1 GRRRR
6 GRRRPDVP
14 PANRG
19 GRRDAGGDQEA
30 DEVGS
35 GEAKCCFFR
44 RRRRAGKKAQEQQ
57 QQRAAAGKSRA
68 DQHFACAARYCEIV
82 GIEPGE
88 TLSSQYCEIVAL
100 SPLQYCEIVGIEPVR
115 LSAPQYCEIVG
126 IEPGW
131 TLSSSTVRLS
141 ALSPGWDSQLPSCE
155 IVALSRY
162 CEIVGIEPGWTLSS
176 QYCEIVG
183 IEPGRQELEIPRFGR
198 PPSQLLPAGG
208 GAGPSSGLQSHAML
222 DFRRTRWRQRNLM
235 SMTDDELRPF
245 IGVSRLLPRAYD
257 GIDNAAMGSIQLS
270 LNDPSRS
277 RRSGDFTDQ
286 QQPQQPQQLYADYRR
301 RSLTADSDTT
311 SLGRGRDGAKG
322 TTPVGSYISGVLGGS
337 LHPGL
342 AADDLADDAEAADV
356 QDEDAKSAAD
366 SASEAVVRLRA
377 ENARLAERLRSAEQR
392 ARQAERER
400 LALAERALATAG
412 ELDEAREELREE
424 QRLAAGL
431 KRQLESERAARPDP
445 SESPQSPPGSS
456 LDAELERA
464 NRRAGSLERSLQ
476 EMQRRLLLAES
487 RQVGADNEAAAA
499 AASDDLEA
507 APSTSPMDPAAA
519 LAVGAMSQA
528 VADLRADSEA
538 LRRRAA
544 RDELARKRRLE
555 EVEEKAADGQRA
567 SEEALLSVSLGL
579 ESARAQNAELRQ
591 LLERSEAARRD
602 REDFGQL
609 QESQSGLEAW
619 AAQVAAGRED
629 LRQLGEANSELRA
642 RLDWLE
648 RGLDGLGAELRAARA
663 EAARRSSER
672 CRRLAEEAARARQAE
687 EKSGRAARRRRRLS
701 P

>member
-1 GRRRR
+1 ML
-6 GRRRPDVP
+6 
-14 PANRG
+14 AHSTLLLSTAATAG
-19 GRRDAGGDQEA
+19 GRQRLRRVAG
-30 DEVGS
+30 
-35 GEAKCCFFR
+35 
-44 RRRRAGKKAQEQQ
+44 
-57 QQRAAAGKSRA
+57 SR
-68 DQHFACAARYCEIV
+68 
-82 GIEPGE
+82 
-88 TLSSQYCEIVAL
+88 
-100 SPLQYCEIVGIEPVR
+100 
-115 LSAPQYCEIVG
+115 
-126 IEPGW
+126 
-131 TLSSSTVRLS
+131 
-141 ALSPGWDSQLPSCE
+141 
-155 IVALSRY
+155 
-162 CEIVGIEPGWTLSS
+162 
-176 QYCEIVG
+176 
-183 IEPGRQELEIPRFGR
+183 
-198 PPSQLLPAGG
+198 
-208 GAGPSSGLQSHAML
+208 
-222 DFRRTRWRQRNLM
+222 
-235 SMTDDELRPF
+235 
-245 IGVSRLLPRAYD
+245 RAYD

-286 QQPQQPQQLYADYRR
+286 QQPQQPQLYADYRR

-431 KRQLESERAARPDP
+431 KRHP

-591 LLERSEAARRD
+591 LLERSEAARAGQSRKLG
-602 REDFGQL
+602 RLQEDFGQL

-663 EAARRSSER
+663 EAARRSER

-687 EKSGRAARRRRRLS
+687 EKSGRAAAAASATLGRVAAEHRSLRRRLGAAAEAAEAAGAAKVARQLRELAGS
-701 P
+701 LSAEFQRAGRQLQGEVDRLRRELQVAIEKLTDCEAKLYLAREVAGSESDSGLGDVTAEPRRRSNAQLAALIEQIDLVEARGDSLLALKRRQVQEAATPAAAQSQKQATAMAPPGGGGPPVPEDRSDMQRLLRMLLYNSGGSR

>member
-1 GRRRR
+1 SDLSR
-6 GRRRPDVP
+6 
-14 PANRG
+14 
-19 GRRDAGGDQEA
+19 
-30 DEVGS
+30 
-35 GEAKCCFFR
+35 C
-44 RRRRAGKKAQEQQ
+44 QQ
-57 QQRAAAGKSRA
+57 Q
-68 DQHFACAARYCEIV
+68 
-82 GIEPGE
+82 
-88 TLSSQYCEIVAL
+88 
-100 SPLQYCEIVGIEPVR
+100 
-115 LSAPQYCEIVG
+115 AP
-126 IEPGW
+126 
-131 TLSSSTVRLS
+131 
-141 ALSPGWDSQLPSCE
+141 
-155 IVALSRY
+155 
-162 CEIVGIEPGWTLSS
+162 
-176 QYCEIVG
+176 
-183 IEPGRQELEIPRFGR
+183 ELEIPRFGR

-245 IGVSRLLPRAYD
+245 IGVSRLLPPASSSASTTRP
-257 GIDNAAMGSIQLS
+257 
-270 LNDPSRS
+270 DPDA
-277 RRSGDFTDQ
+277 RRDFTDQ
-286 QQPQQPQQLYADYRR
+286 QQPQQPQLYADYRR

-377 ENARLAERLRSAEQR
+377 ENARWPSGCAAPSSGR
-392 ARQAERER
+392 ARPERER

-412 ELDEAREELREE
+412 ELDDARESCARGA
-424 QRLAAGL
+424 AAGG
-431 KRQLESERAARPDP
+431 RLETAVGVGESGETDP

-507 APSTSPMDPAAA
+507 APSTRPWLSAPCRRRRR
-519 LAVGAMSQA
+519 
-528 VADLRADSEA
+528 DLRADSEA

-591 LLERSEAARRD
+591 LLERSEAGGGTESEAGEAA
-602 REDFGQL
+602 EDFGQL

-619 AAQVAAGRED
+619 APRWPQGARTCGSSARQTANCARPAGLAGARAGRP
-629 LRQLGEANSELRA
+629 GA
-642 RLDWLE
+642 RSCGPRE
-648 RGLDGLGAELRAARA
+648 PRRRGAASGA
-663 EAARRSSER
+663 
-672 CRRLAEEAARARQAE
+672 RRLAEEAARELARPRR
-687 EKSGRAARRRRRLS
+687 SRGGRGGGVGDSRPGCAREHRSLRRRRLGAAAEAAEAAGAAKAPEVDEPAKQPAELES
-701 P
+701 AGLQAELRAKPAGSVRSFKAKLTGLAPRIAGWPIEKLTETRSEAQAVPGQRGDAPPPLVPWPAASRLRLVTVTKRSRGVSSTPAGRTEFEQNRPGGARGDSLLALKRRQVQEAA

>member
-1 GRRRR
+1 ML
-6 GRRRPDVP
+6 
-14 PANRG
+14 AHSTLLLSTAATAG
-19 GRRDAGGDQEA
+19 GRQRLRRVAG
-30 DEVGS
+30 
-35 GEAKCCFFR
+35 
-44 RRRRAGKKAQEQQ
+44 
-57 QQRAAAGKSRA
+57 SR
-68 DQHFACAARYCEIV
+68 
-82 GIEPGE
+82 
-88 TLSSQYCEIVAL
+88 
-100 SPLQYCEIVGIEPVR
+100 
-115 LSAPQYCEIVG
+115 
-126 IEPGW
+126 
-131 TLSSSTVRLS
+131 
-141 ALSPGWDSQLPSCE
+141 
-155 IVALSRY
+155 
-162 CEIVGIEPGWTLSS
+162 
-176 QYCEIVG
+176 
-183 IEPGRQELEIPRFGR
+183 
-198 PPSQLLPAGG
+198 
-208 GAGPSSGLQSHAML
+208 
-222 DFRRTRWRQRNLM
+222 
-235 SMTDDELRPF
+235 
-245 IGVSRLLPRAYD
+245 RAYD
-257 GIDNAAMGSIQLS
+257 GIDNAAMGIQLS

-286 QQPQQPQQLYADYRR
+286 QQPQQPQLYADYRR

-311 SLGRGRDGAKG
+311 SLGRGRDGATG
-322 TTPVGSYISGVLGGS
+322 LPSTTPVGSYISGVLGGS

-431 KRQLESERAARPDP
+431 KRQLESERVARPDP

-591 LLERSEAARRD
+591 LLERSEAAREGQSRKLG
-602 REDFGQL
+602 RLQEDFGQL

-663 EAARRSSER
+663 EAARRSER

-687 EKSGRAARRRRRLS
+687 EKSGRAAAAASATLGRVAAEHRSLRRRLGAAAEAAEAAGAAKVTRQLRELAGS
-701 P
+701 LSAEFQVAGSESDSGLGDVTAEPRRRSNAQLAALIEQIDLVEARGDSLLALKRRQVQEAATPAAAQSQKQATAMAPPGGGGPPVPEDRSDMQRLLRMLLYNSGGSR

>member
-1 GRRRR
+1 ML
-6 GRRRPDVP
+6 
-14 PANRG
+14 AHSTLLLSTAATAG
-19 GRRDAGGDQEA
+19 GRQRLRRVAG
-30 DEVGS
+30 
-35 GEAKCCFFR
+35 
-44 RRRRAGKKAQEQQ
+44 
-57 QQRAAAGKSRA
+57 SR
-68 DQHFACAARYCEIV
+68 
-82 GIEPGE
+82 
-88 TLSSQYCEIVAL
+88 
-100 SPLQYCEIVGIEPVR
+100 
-115 LSAPQYCEIVG
+115 
-126 IEPGW
+126 
-131 TLSSSTVRLS
+131 
-141 ALSPGWDSQLPSCE
+141 
-155 IVALSRY
+155 
-162 CEIVGIEPGWTLSS
+162 
-176 QYCEIVG
+176 
-183 IEPGRQELEIPRFGR
+183 
-198 PPSQLLPAGG
+198 
-208 GAGPSSGLQSHAML
+208 
-222 DFRRTRWRQRNLM
+222 
-235 SMTDDELRPF
+235 
-245 IGVSRLLPRAYD
+245 RAYD
-257 GIDNAAMGSIQLS
+257 GIDNAAMGIQLS

-286 QQPQQPQQLYADYRR
+286 QQPQQPQLYADYRR

-322 TTPVGSYISGVLGGS
+322 LPSTTPVGSYISGVLGGS

-591 LLERSEAARRD
+591 LLERSEAARAGQSRKLG
-602 REDFGQL
+602 RLQEDFGQL

-663 EAARRSSER
+663 EAARRSER

-687 EKSGRAARRRRRLS
+687 EKSGRAAAAASATLGRVAAEHRSLRRRLGAAAEAAEAAGAAKVARQLRELAGS
-701 P
+701 LSAEFQVAGSESDSGLGDVTAEPRRRSNAQLAALIEQIDLVEARGDSLLALKRRQVQEAATPAAAQSQKQATAMAPPGGGGPPVPEDRSDMQRLLRMLLYNSGGSR

>member
-1 GRRRR
+1 ML
-6 GRRRPDVP
+6 
-14 PANRG
+14 AHSTLLLSTAATAG
-19 GRRDAGGDQEA
+19 GRQRLRRVAG
-30 DEVGS
+30 
-35 GEAKCCFFR
+35 
-44 RRRRAGKKAQEQQ
+44 
-57 QQRAAAGKSRA
+57 SR
-68 DQHFACAARYCEIV
+68 
-82 GIEPGE
+82 
-88 TLSSQYCEIVAL
+88 
-100 SPLQYCEIVGIEPVR
+100 
-115 LSAPQYCEIVG
+115 
-126 IEPGW
+126 
-131 TLSSSTVRLS
+131 
-141 ALSPGWDSQLPSCE
+141 
-155 IVALSRY
+155 
-162 CEIVGIEPGWTLSS
+162 
-176 QYCEIVG
+176 
-183 IEPGRQELEIPRFGR
+183 
-198 PPSQLLPAGG
+198 
-208 GAGPSSGLQSHAML
+208 
-222 DFRRTRWRQRNLM
+222 
-235 SMTDDELRPF
+235 
-245 IGVSRLLPRAYD
+245 RAYD
-257 GIDNAAMGSIQLS
+257 GIDNAAMGIQLS

-286 QQPQQPQQLYADYRR
+286 QQQQQPQLYADYRR

-322 TTPVGSYISGVLGGS
+322 LPSTTPVGSYISGVLGGS

-591 LLERSEAARRD
+591 LLERSEAARAGQSRKLG
-602 REDFGQL
+602 RLQEDFGQL

-663 EAARRSSER
+663 EAARRSER

-687 EKSGRAARRRRRLS
+687 EKSGRAAAAASATLGRVAAEHRSLRRRLGAAAEAAEAAGAAKVARQLRELAGS
-701 P
+701 LSAEFQVAGSESDSGLGDVTAEPRRRSNAQLAALIEQIDLVEARGDSLLALKRRQVQEAATPAAAQSQKQATAMAPPGGGGPPVPEDRSDMQRLLRMLLYNSGGSR